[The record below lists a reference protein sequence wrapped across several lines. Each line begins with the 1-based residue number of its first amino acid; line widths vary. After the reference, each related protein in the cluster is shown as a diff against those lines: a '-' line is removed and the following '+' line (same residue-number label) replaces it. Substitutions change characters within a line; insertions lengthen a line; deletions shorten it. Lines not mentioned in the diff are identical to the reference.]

1 MDEIEEQ
8 FEDTG
13 TIADAIEEI
22 LAAGGEAATVYL
34 RETWVA
40 ETIALVRET
49 RRRAGMTQDDLAL
62 AIGTR
67 QPAVARAER
76 ADDMKL
82 SRLWDYLH
90 ACGVV
95 PAPLDVLPS
104 SLFQAYVPERRPLT
118 RLVTGN
124 QWPPTNVANDN
135 TLLGGSVARCD
146 SASTHVSA
154 RMSQVFS
161 EKPPVATKYLSTGVK
176 DALRGSIP
184 ERTSDRTAPSQ
195 TPVAA

>member
-13 TIADAIEEI
+13 TIADAIEDV
-22 LAAGGEAATVYL
+22 LAAGGEAATAYR

-49 RRRAGMTQDDLAL
+49 RRRAGMTQDDLAQS
-62 AIGTR
+62 IGTR
-67 QPAVARAER
+67 QPAIARAER

-90 ACGVV
+90 ACGVI
-95 PAPLDVLPS
+95 PAPLNVLPS
-104 SLFQAYVPERRPLT
+104 SLFKAYVPVRRPLT

-135 TLLGGSVARCD
+135 TPLSNSVAHCD
-146 SASTHVSA
+146 SASTPA
-154 RMSQVFS
+154 SQVFT
-161 EKPPVATKYLSTGVK
+161 EKPSVATKYLGIGGE
-176 DALRGSIP
+176 ALRGSIP
-184 ERTSDRTAPSQ
+184 ERTSDSTVPSQ
-195 TPVAA
+195 TLVAA